1 MPLTDGRADIDFQ
14 ILRQNESKREAR
26 GRGKGKE
33 GGRERP
39 SAVVAV
45 CRPGS
50 QRIKIDRL
58 HWDGAD
64 GYRKACV
71 SRVTRDRKTST
82 SSRSGFLPERML
94 VRRFVTNKFSKCAT
108 KMSNVIPGTRGRR
121 KEMLWCTRADIY
133 SAFVPSPSRVLST
146 RIRSVQCCIKSV
158 SRQRSSA
165 LRLSFSR
172 LRPSCENCRAISRNF
187 QKYCLVIAVNHN

>member
-39 SAVVAV
+39 SAVAAV

-58 HWDGAD
+58 HGTGPMDTEKRVYHGWQVTKKRAGPPDPVFF
-64 GYRKACV
+64 RSACSSGV
-71 SRVTRDRKTST
+71 S
-82 SSRSGFLPERML
+82 
-94 VRRFVTNKFSKCAT
+94 
-108 KMSNVIPGTRGRR
+108 
-121 KEMLWCTRADIY
+121 
-133 SAFVPSPSRVLST
+133 
-146 RIRSVQCCIKSV
+146 
-158 SRQRSSA
+158 
-165 LRLSFSR
+165 
-172 LRPSCENCRAISRNF
+172 
-187 QKYCLVIAVNHN
+187 